1 MSGIGALVELLDISV
16 SGRRKR
22 RAERPSPRKFDDG
35 TIELVTPNGRRER
48 GFYKPCDGC
57 RTPLFTNGVC
67 GPEFLCRQC
76 IAKIGAEVCEELAR
90 RRHQR
95 RIEIYQEGGLPQH
108 RRAMALMMA
117 TPKWRDKK
125 AIGRIYREARRRTE
139 ETGVQHHV
147 DHIYP
152 IQGELACGL
161 HVHWNLQILPGS
173 ENCSKSNSFP
183 LDQSPA
189 WDDMSMEEIVLA
201 WRQMRQE
208 HKMLMADT

>member
-1 MSGIGALVELLDISV
+1 
-16 SGRRKR
+16 
-22 RAERPSPRKFDDG
+22 
-35 TIELVTPNGRRER
+35 
-48 GFYKPCDGC
+48 
-57 RTPLFTNGVC
+57 
-67 GPEFLCRQC
+67 
-76 IAKIGAEVCEELAR
+76 
-90 RRHQR
+90 
-95 RIEIYQEGGLPQH
+95 
-108 RRAMALMMA
+108 MALMMA